1 MANYYCMMAGAA
13 DISLADAKAAVSFA
27 DFKAECE
34 ENLTPGDKQL
44 LFYFY
49 LRWDCMNIVRLL
61 KAEDKQEK
69 GEARFSSAEQE
80 QGRTMPGNP
89 EAELEMIGN
98 YNRDQYADMITSA
111 RELTFNVHRYP
122 AFMSIFIREYNYNKE
137 KPDFCAE
144 DAMMFQYLTYCIAQC
159 RNRMMK
165 DWYRLNLNLDNILT
179 ALIARRYGWNVARYI
194 QGDDEVTEM
203 IRTNNSKDFDLSLE
217 YDYVKDLMRIVEEP
231 DPVRKEHGIDA
242 FKWLWLDEQT
252 FFDPFSIEAVFA
264 YLCKLAMLRRWEK
277 LDPQQG
283 RETFEHII
291 NDLRG
296 EAKVP
301 AEFVRK

>member
-13 DISLADAKAAVSFA
+13 DISLADTKAATSLAAFR
-27 DFKAECE
+27 DECE

-61 KAEDKQEK
+61 K
-69 GEARFSSAEQE
+69 
-80 QGRTMPGNP
+80 NP
-89 EAELEMIGN
+89 EAEVEMLGN
-98 YNRDQYADMITSA
+98 FNRNQYTDMITSA

-122 AFMSIFIREYNYNKE
+122 AFMSIFIRDYNYNRE

-144 DAMMFQYLTYCIAQC
+144 DTMMYQYLNFCITRC
-159 RNRMMK
+159 GNRMMA

-179 ALIARRYGWNVARYI
+179 ALIARRQGWNVGRYI

-203 IRTNNSKDFDLSLE
+203 IRTNNTKDFDLSLE
-217 YDYVKDLMRIVEEP
+217 YDYVKELMQIVEEP
-231 DPVRKEHGIDA
+231 DPVQKERRIDA
-242 FKWLWLDEQT
+242 FKWVWLDEQT

-283 RETFEHII
+283 RETFERII
-291 NDLRG
+291 SDLRS
-296 EAKVP
+296 EAEVP
-301 AEFVRK
+301 AEFRR